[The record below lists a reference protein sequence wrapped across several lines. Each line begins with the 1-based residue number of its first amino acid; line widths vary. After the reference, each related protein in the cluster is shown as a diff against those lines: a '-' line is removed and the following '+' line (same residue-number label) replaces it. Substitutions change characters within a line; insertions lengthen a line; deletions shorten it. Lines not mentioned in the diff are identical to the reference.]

1 MNFNIDKQAYH
12 SPVLPGKMAGGTTQI
27 QSPQNLNVNIHDQ
40 ISNFIQGAWI
50 EQTGHEAQP
59 GTSGQNIL
67 NKMTEQPETSR
78 SVAARM
84 IADAEKFQADIAQ
97 PQGMFHAGDG
107 PKHTEIDNRYF
118 IGVKGQE
125 GQVIDDDEFF
135 HVTCHINSNTA
146 QKIE

>member
-1 MNFNIDKQAYH
+1 
-12 SPVLPGKMAGGTTQI
+12 
-27 QSPQNLNVNIHDQ
+27 
-40 ISNFIQGAWI
+40 
-50 EQTGHEAQP
+50 
-59 GTSGQNIL
+59 
-67 NKMTEQPETSR
+67 
-78 SVAARM
+78 M
-84 IADAEKFQADIAQ
+84 IAGAEKFQADIAQ

-146 QKIE
+146 QKIEWGKFIDLDKLLMHDRIKKSNYDRLEFIMKEGQTYLAPAGGDREPKVNGIWRWEQAFRVYAAIYSKANPHRAA